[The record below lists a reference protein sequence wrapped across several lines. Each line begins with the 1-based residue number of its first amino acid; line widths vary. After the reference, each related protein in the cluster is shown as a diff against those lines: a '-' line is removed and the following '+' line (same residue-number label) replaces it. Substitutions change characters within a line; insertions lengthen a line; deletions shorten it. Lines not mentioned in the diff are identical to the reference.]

1 MPPSAIMHQPM
12 DILTRISQRAAEL
25 RPAEQKVAQ
34 TVLGNIAEAASGSI
48 QALARRAA
56 VSEASVTRFAKAM
69 GCRDVRELKLQLAQ
83 ATAIGHR
90 FLDPTAS
97 SHPPSRVDGILADI
111 HQVLAANRA
120 LVRPEAFEQAAAR
133 IAAARMVVVFGMGGG
148 STALADEAR
157 FRLARLGRPV
167 ATYHDP
173 VLQRM
178 VAATLGPQDVV
189 LALSTTGQVPEM
201 IASVNVAREYGA
213 AVVAITAIASP
224 LAALADE
231 LLPMQAMET
240 DFIYKPSSSRYA
252 MLMMV
257 DVLATEVALAQEGR
271 SKEMLRRIKYVLDAH
286 RGGGDRQ
293 PLGD

>member
-1 MPPSAIMHQPM
+1 MHQPM
-12 DILTRISQRAAEL
+12 DIVTRISQRAAEL

-34 TVLGNIAEAASGSI
+34 TVLGNVAEAASDSI
-48 QALARRAA
+48 QTLARRAS

-83 ATAIGHR
+83 AAAVGRR
-90 FLDPTAS
+90 FLDADPG
-97 SHPPSRVDGILADI
+97 HPPSSADGILADI

-120 LVRPEAFEQAAAR
+120 LLRPAAFEQAAAR

-148 STALADEAR
+148 STTLADEAR

-189 LALSTTGQVPEM
+189 LVLSTTGQVPEI

-213 AVVAITAIASP
+213 QVVAITAIASP

-231 LLPMQAMET
+231 LLPVQALET

-252 MLMMV
+252 MMMMI

>member
-1 MPPSAIMHQPM
+1 MHQPM
-12 DILTRISQRAAEL
+12 DIVTRISQRAAEL

-34 TVLGNIAEAASGSI
+34 TVLGNVAEAASDSI
-48 QALARRAA
+48 QTLARRAS

-83 ATAIGHR
+83 AAAVGRR
-90 FLDPTAS
+90 FLDAAP
-97 SHPPSRVDGILADI
+97 SHPPSSADGILADI

-120 LVRPEAFEQAAAR
+120 LLRPAAFEQAAAR

-148 STALADEAR
+148 STTLADEAR

-189 LALSTTGQVPEM
+189 LVLSTTGQVPEI

-213 AVVAITAIASP
+213 QVVAITAIASP

-231 LLPMQAMET
+231 LLPVQALET

-252 MLMMV
+252 MMMMI

>member
-1 MPPSAIMHQPM
+1 MSTSTIMPQSM
-12 DILTRISQRAAEL
+12 DIVTRISQRADNL

-34 TVLGNIAEAASGSI
+34 TVLGNLAQAAADSI

-83 ATAIGHR
+83 ATAVGQR
-90 FLDPTAS
+90 FLDS
-97 SHPPSRVDGILADI
+97 SAAHHPPSSADGILADI
-111 HQVLAANRA
+111 NQVLAANRA
-120 LVRPEAFEQAAAR
+120 LMRPAAFEQAAAR
-133 IAAARMVVVFGMGGG
+133 IVAARMVTVFGMGGG
-148 STALADEAR
+148 STAMADEAR

-167 ATYHDP
+167 ASYHDP

-189 LALSTTGQVPEM
+189 LVLSTTGQVPEI
-201 IASVNVAREYGA
+201 IAGVNVAREYGA
-213 AVVAITAIASP
+213 QVVAITAIASP

-231 LLPMQAMET
+231 LLPVQALET

-252 MLMMV
+252 MLMMI
-257 DVLATEVALAQEGR
+257 DVLATEVALAQEGH
-271 SKEMLRRIKYVLDAH
+271 SKEMLRRIKYVLDTH